1 MNNHS
6 FDDQIRQKASGH
18 EVPVPAGTWE
28 AIAQKKKKRR
38 RYPLFWWITGIAV
51 LSGSIVLFVYGKGST
66 GKSNIAA
73 AETATS
79 QPGNTIKQEPVI
91 QTNSATDGQ
100 KVNPS
105 AVVTE
110 RAGQENNNNASASFT
125 IRPAG
130 IGQARSSNNN
140 TDNGTRSGNDASE
153 TTPKTVN
160 PSSNSSSETEN
171 STDNIEGSR
180 SAATNI
186 TDAGNSFS
194 IETSGPL
201 PNYPDHDPIAAFD
214 PGKQLKTDARLIVK
228 NADSIMD
235 RVDAII
241 ADNTKK
247 LSKKNKWTVDVSVMP
262 FMPVQQS
269 GSLLYLTRT
278 KTEAMQTAEFKTDR
292 VSTRLRPSLA
302 YTISVHKRINPKLKI
317 GIGLQYALI
326 KEKVDLTG
334 KETRVTYTEVD
345 RLING
350 SGGPVLVKDTVE
362 NTSTGTLTIDALNSY
377 RFISIP
383 LSVQY
388 SLMQRRSWSLQ
399 VNAGMLINISSK
411 YHNSIEGKL
420 VRFDNQ
426 GMHTSQPKNDIGLD
440 IFAGLRVSKSLRSF
454 SVFAEPILRYNMR
467 RYDLSDMIN
476 RKFMHQAGLSF
487 GVSYTLRY

>member
-6 FDDQIRQKASGH
+6 FDDQIRQKAFGH
-18 EVPVPAGTWE
+18 EAPVPRGTWE

-38 RYPLFWWITGIAV
+38 RYPLFWWITGIAI
-51 LSGSIVLFVYGKGST
+51 LSGGIVLFAYEKGST

-73 AETATS
+73 AESATS
-79 QPGNTIKQEPVI
+79 QPGNSTVTKANGEKDAMTREDNNINQEPVI
-91 QTNSATDGQ
+91 QTSSATDEREV
-100 KVNPS
+100 KPPV
-105 AVVTE
+105 VVTE
-110 RAGQENNNNASASFT
+110 RVRQQNNNKASASFT
-125 IRPAG
+125 IRPSG

-140 TDNGTRSGNDASE
+140 TDNGTTSGND
-153 TTPKTVN
+153 
-160 PSSNSSSETEN
+160 
-171 STDNIEGSR
+171 
-180 SAATNI
+180 I
-186 TDAGNSFS
+186 TDAGNNFS
-194 IETSGPL
+194 IETSGSL
-201 PNYPDHDPIAAFD
+201 LNYPDHDPIAAFD
-214 PGKQLKTDARLIVK
+214 REKQLKTDARLIVK
-228 NADSIMD
+228 DADSIMD

-278 KTEAMQTAEFKTDR
+278 KTEAMQTSEYKTDR
-292 VSTRLRPSLA
+292 VSTRLQPSLA
-302 YTISVHKRINPKLKI
+302 YTISVHKRVNPKLKI
-317 GIGLQYALI
+317 GIGFQYALI

-345 RLING
+345 RLVNG

-383 LSVQY
+383 LSAQY
-388 SLMQRRSWSLQ
+388 CLMQRRSWSLQ
-399 VNAGMLINISSK
+399 VNAGMLINISSS

-454 SVFAEPILRYNMR
+454 SVFAEPMLRYNMR